1 MKTYTFIEEH
11 DFLLNEIFYFTR
23 LDGMFVPGS
32 MSKDYDKAY
41 SIYQDCIR
49 TTPKNEEKV
58 LMTVTIPSNQTNETI
73 S

>member
-23 LDGMFVPGS
+23 LDGIFVPGT

-41 SIYQDCIR
+41 QAYQDLIR
-49 TTPKNEEKV
+49 TRPKNEEKI
-58 LMTVTIPSNQTNETI
+58 LFTVTTPSN
-73 S
+73 